1 MSASPKRTTASMEAG
16 EASGGQRA
24 PAMSAAVNDTLI
36 ALAHLL
42 ARQAARSA
50 AGAETFIIHKD
61 EPL

>member
-1 MSASPKRTTASMEAG
+1 MEAG

-50 AGAETFIIHKD
+50 AGADTVIIHKD
-61 EPL
+61 EPR